1 MTRETPRRD
10 ARTAELQQRIERERR
25 ELTHEADTLAAGVA
39 KLDGWVTVA
48 KRLTPA
54 VAVGLTAAA
63 VVAGP
68 AKLGRWL
75 RTAVVPVLV
84 IRQFLSGR
92 R

>member
-1 MTRETPRRD
+1 MTRETQKRD
-10 ARTAELQQRIERERR
+10 ARTAELQQRIERQRR
-25 ELTHEADTLAAGVA
+25 ELTEEADTLTAGVA
-39 KLDGWVTVA
+39 RLDGWITVA

-54 VAVGLTAAA
+54 LAVGVTAAA

-68 AKLGRWL
+68 ARVGRWL

>member
-1 MTRETPRRD
+1 MTRESQRHD
-10 ARTAELQQRIERERR
+10 ERTVELQQRIERQRR
-25 ELTHEADTLAAGVA
+25 ELTQEADTLAAGVA
-39 KLDGWVTVA
+39 RLDGWITAA

-54 VAVGLTAAA
+54 VAIGLTTAA

-68 AKLGRWL
+68 ARVGRWL

-84 IRQFLSGR
+84 IRQFLAGR